1 MNILFVASE
10 VAGYAKSGGLADV
23 SSALPK
29 ALKKLGH
36 NIKVV
41 MPRYYSID
49 KKELKSLGEM
59 AVPMGSL
66 GEFWCEVFIGNMG
79 GVEIYFID
87 YELYF
92 GRANLYTDSKGLAY
106 GDNDER
112 FIFLS
117 KASFELAKKIDFIV
131 EIIHA
136 NDWHTAIM
144 PLLLKAK
151 YQYNKYFKNS
161 STVLTIHNMQHQGKF
176 TTKIIDI
183 AEVGWES
190 FTSDNLEEFG
200 MVNLL
205 KSGITQSDVINTVS
219 PTYAKEI
226 KTAQFGWGLDSYLRG
241 RELLFGILNGVDYRE
256 WSPKEDKYIVKNY
269 SLETIED
276 KLICKKDLQK
286 LFNLPTNPN
295 IPIIGFVGRF
305 ATQKGIELISQ
316 SIWELLELDIQIV
329 ILGSGEKWAEGFFSD
344 IAKRYPTKIASFIGY
359 SEELAHKIEAGS
371 DIFLMP
377 SLFEPCGL
385 NQIYSLAYGTLPI
398 VRAVGGLDDTI
409 RNFDKY
415 TKSPNGFKFYDASK
429 DALVGTVKWA
439 VDTYYNNRDGF
450 NILIKNGMKD
460 RFDWDISAKKYEKL
474 YKVAVYKKELES
486 DKL

>member
-23 SSALPK
+23 SSALPQ
-29 ALKKLGH
+29 ALNKLGH
-36 NIKVV
+36 NIKIV
-41 MPRYYSID
+41 MPRYYTID
-49 KKELKSLGEM
+49 KKSLISLGKM

-66 GEFWCEVFIGNMG
+66 GEFWCEVFIDDMS

-92 GRANLYTDSKGLAY
+92 GRANLYSDDSGNAY
-106 GDNDER
+106 SDNAER
-112 FIFLS
+112 FVFLS
-117 KASFELAKKIDFIV
+117 KASFELAKKIDFMV
-131 EIIHA
+131 DIIHT
-136 NDWHTAIM
+136 NDWHTSIM

-151 YQYNKYFKNS
+151 YKYTKYFKNS
-161 STVLTIHNMQHQGKF
+161 STVLTIHNMEHQGKF
-176 TTKIIDI
+176 DSNIIDI

-190 FTSDNLEEFG
+190 FTPDNLEEFG
-200 MVNLL
+200 KVNLL

-226 KTAQFGWGLDSYLRG
+226 TTAQFGWGLDSYLRS

-256 WSPKEDKYIVKNY
+256 WSPKEDSYIVKNY
-269 SLETIED
+269 TLETI
-276 KLICKKDLQK
+276 KNKSLCKKDLQK
-286 LFNLPTNPN
+286 IFNLPQKSK
-295 IPIIGFVGRF
+295 IPIIGFIGRF

-316 SIWELLELDIQIV
+316 AIWELLELDIQVI

-344 IAKRYPTKIASFIGY
+344 IAKRYPKNIASYIGY

-371 DIFLMP
+371 DMFLMP

-385 NQIYSLAYGTLPI
+385 NQIYSLSYGTLPI

-409 RNFDKY
+409 RNFDRY
-415 TKSPNGFKFYDASK
+415 TEKPNGFKFYSDTK

-439 VDTYYNNRDGF
+439 VDIYHNDKKSF
-450 NILIKNGMKD
+450 NLLIENGMRDK
-460 RFDWDISAKKYEKL
+460 FDWKISAKKYEKL
-474 YKVAVYKKELES
+474 YQLAMYKKELES

>member
-1 MNILFVASE
+1 MNILYVASE

-23 SSALPK
+23 ASALPK

-41 MPRYYSID
+41 MPRYYGID
-49 KKELKSLGEM
+49 KRKLTSLGKM
-59 AVPMGSL
+59 VVQMGTL
-66 GEFWCEVFIGNMG
+66 GEFWSEVFIGDMD

-92 GRANLYTDSKGLAY
+92 GRANLYTDEY
-106 GDNDER
+106 GISYQDNGER

-117 KASFELAKKIDFIV
+117 KASFEVAKMINFKVD
-131 EIIHA
+131 IIHA

-151 YQYNKYFKNS
+151 YQYEKNFKNS

-176 TTKIIDI
+176 DNKLIDI
-183 AEVGWES
+183 SEVGWES
-190 FTSDNLEEFG
+190 FTPNNLEEFG
-200 MVNLL
+200 DINLL
-205 KSGITQSDVINTVS
+205 KSGITQSDIINTVS

-226 KTAQFGWGLDSYLRG
+226 ITSEFGCGLDSYLRE
-241 RELLFGILNGVDYRE
+241 RELLFGVLNGVDYSE
-256 WSPKEDKYIVKNY
+256 WNPEKDKYIAKNY
-269 SLETIED
+269 TLETIED
-276 KLICKKDLQK
+276 KRICKEDLQK
-286 LFNLPTNPN
+286 LFKLPQKPK
-295 IPIIGFVGRF
+295 IPIIGFVGRLV
-305 ATQKGIELISQ
+305 TQKGIQLISQ
-316 SIWELLELDIQIV
+316 SIWELLELDIQMI
-329 ILGSGEKWAEGFFSD
+329 ILGSGEKRAEKFFND
-344 IAKRYPTKIASFIGY
+344 ITKKYPEKIASHIGY
-359 SEELAHKIEAGS
+359 SDELAHKIEAGS
-371 DIFLMP
+371 DMFLMP

-415 TKSPNGFKFYDASK
+415 NKNPNGFKFYNATK

-439 VDTYYNNRDGF
+439 VDIYYNDKKSF
-450 NILIKNGMKD
+450 KMLIENGMKD
-460 RFDWDISAKKYEKL
+460 KFNWEESAKKYEKL
-474 YKVAVYKKELES
+474 YQLAIDKKELI
-486 DKL
+486 KW